1 MRDWRGFA
9 LRGGSV
15 LDVATGTYERRDV
28 EVSDGVIVRPGS
40 RNDTVDIDASGLTVL
55 FGLCDVH
62 SHPGG
67 LIYDPMGEGYFES
80 VADRTIR
87 AIRNLQQALEMGIT
101 GVRAAGEVS
110 GIDLALS
117 RAFARGE
124 FVGPRLAAAGRAI
137 GTTGGH
143 GTAYPR
149 KFVGVDDRIVVDG
162 PVEAR
167 RAVRSVAEQGATWV
181 KLLLTGGL
189 FSEHETVEGGQFELD
204 EFESAMAAAA
214 ARGLPVAAHCGG
226 AEWAIRFA
234 EAGGRSVE
242 HGYALDERAAGAMAK
257 AGTWLVPTI
266 GVTHDIEFMRDSRA
280 PAHAIDRALATA
292 NAHAAALHAC
302 RAAGVRLALGADL
315 NPLGPRFHAEMRILE
330 GLGLSRL
337 EVLQAAT
344 VGGRSLMGVGDDTAP
359 VPGAKADLLLVEGDP
374 LDDLDILRSPA
385 GVVTF
390 GRLVRKP
397 GVGPGSL
404 HLLDLKDGT
413 VLRP

>member
-1 MRDWRGFA
+1 MPDRGGFV

-15 LDVATGTYERRDV
+15 LDAETGTYERRDV
-28 EVSDGVIVRPGS
+28 EVSDGVIVQPGS
-40 RNDTVDIDASGLTVL
+40 RNDAVDVDASGLTVL

-117 RAFARGE
+117 RALARRE
-124 FVGPRLAAAGRAI
+124 LIGPRLAAAGRAI

-143 GTAYPR
+143 GTAYPKR
-149 KFVGVDDRIVVDG
+149 FVGVDDRIVVDG

-167 RAVRSVAEQGATWV
+167 RAVRSVGEQGATWV

-189 FSEHETVEGGQFELD
+189 FSEHETVDGGQFELD
-204 EFESAMAAAA
+204 EFDSAMAAAA

-226 AEWAIRFA
+226 ADWAIRFA

-242 HGYALDERAAGAMAK
+242 HGYALDERAADAMAN

-266 GVTHDIEFMRDSRA
+266 GVTHDIEFMRDSGA
-280 PAHAIDRALATA
+280 PSHAVDRALKTM
-292 NAHAAALHAC
+292 NAHADALHAC
-302 RAAGVRLALGADL
+302 RAAGVRIALGADL

-337 EVLQAAT
+337 EVLRAAT
-344 VGGRSLMGVGDDTAP
+344 VGGRSLIGIGDETAP
-359 VPGAKADLLLVEGDP
+359 VPGAIADLVLVDGDP
-374 LDDLDILRSPA
+374 LDDLDVLRSPA
-385 GVVTF
+385 GVVAN
-390 GRLVRKP
+390 GRLVGELGRQHEHS
-397 GVGPGSL
+397 V
-404 HLLDLKDGT
+404 
-413 VLRP
+413 R